1 MSENKASIRAE
12 LLVTGRRLVEEKGA
26 EFLTARKL
34 SEASGFSVGMIYGQY
49 SNMDK
54 FIEALNIETLS
65 ELYQSMRKYK
75 TERNAYKNLNNWLDA
90 FVSFVL
96 LNSNRWFLLYNY
108 HLRAQELPMKY
119 KTAIIKLTRLWEPS
133 FNAVY
138 SRLNPRKR
146 KLARQVLWLSLFA
159 LSSFLTTRTID
170 NLNMINKK
178 NLCKLMLNTYLAGI
192 AVLRKG

>member
-12 LLVTGRRLVEEKGA
+12 LLATGRRLVEEKGA

-138 SRLNPRKR
+138 SRLNPRNR
-146 KLARQVLWLSLFA
+146 KLARQGLWLSLFA

>member
-1 MSENKASIRAE
+1 MLENKASIRAE
-12 LLVTGRRLVEEKGA
+12 LLATGRRLVEEKGA

-34 SEASGFSVGMIYGQY
+34 SEASGFSVGMIYSQY

-96 LNSNRWFLLYNY
+96 LNPNRWFLLYNY
-108 HLRAQELPMKY
+108 HLRAQKLPMKY
-119 KTAIIKLTRLWEPS
+119 KTAIIKLTNLWEPS

-170 NLNMINKK
+170 NFNMLNKK

-192 AVLRKG
+192 AVLRKE